1 MTTESF
7 ISRIQVRRG
16 LLQDLPLLEIGELAY
31 ATDQRRLFI
40 GNPRQQFTANGSTA
54 NFTINQ
60 SLVRTST
67 IFFTLIDDVLQVPQY
82 SFLPDRT
89 VISFTTPPP
98 QGSIVD
104 IGYNS
109 EIRLYDGFQGTDLL
123 TLGANQTNWV
133 PTVVAIETSYANTG
147 IIDYSVSSSQGLAVG
162 TLTFIT
168 DGVNIEWSDS
178 SHNTSQSDP
187 VKLRLQLT
195 NNGQFIELQYINAD
209 AQQARVY
216 YSSRVWKTV

>member
-1 MTTESF
+1 MTTEQF

-16 LLQDLPLLEIGELAY
+16 LLEDLPLLEPGELAY

-40 GNPRQQFTANGSTA
+40 GNPRQSFTANGESA

-67 IFFTLIDDVLQVPQY
+67 IFFSLIDDVLQIPQY

-89 VISFTTPPP
+89 VITFTTPPP
-98 QGSIVD
+98 NGSIVT

-109 EIRLYDGFQGTDLL
+109 EIRLYDGFQGTDLIYL
-123 TLGANQTNWV
+123 EPGRTNWTS
-133 PTVVAIETSYANTG
+133 TVVNLEVDYANTG
-147 IIDYSVSSSQGLAVG
+147 VFEYSIKSSQGMVIGDLK
-162 TLTFIT
+162 FIT
-168 DGVNIEWSDS
+168 DGVQLDYSDTNQ
-178 SHNTSQSDP
+178 NTSEIEP

-195 NNGQFIELQYINAD
+195 NSGQFLELQYINAS
-209 AQQARVY
+209 AEPARLY
-216 YSSRVWKTV
+216 YSTRVWKTI

>member
-1 MTTESF
+1 MTTEQF

-16 LLQDLPLLEIGELAY
+16 LLEDLPLLEPGELAY

-40 GNPRQQFTANGSTA
+40 GNPGQSFTANGESA

-67 IFFTLIDDVLQVPQY
+67 IFFSLIDDVLQIPQY

-89 VISFTTPPP
+89 VITFTTPPP
-98 QGSIVD
+98 NGSIVT

-109 EIRLYDGFQGTDLL
+109 EIRLYDGFQGTDLIYL
-123 TLGANQTNWV
+123 QPGRTNWTS
-133 PTVVAIETSYANTG
+133 TVVNLEVDYANTG
-147 IIDYSVSSSQGLAVG
+147 VFEYSIKSSQGMVIGDLK
-162 TLTFIT
+162 FIT
-168 DGVNIEWSDS
+168 DGVQLDYSDTNQ
-178 SHNTSQSDP
+178 NTSEIEP

-195 NNGQFIELQYINAD
+195 NSGQFLELQYINSSAEP
-209 AQQARVY
+209 ARLY
-216 YSSRVWKTV
+216 YSTRVWKTI

>member
-16 LLQDLPLLEIGELAY
+16 LLEDLPLLEPGELAY

-40 GNPRQQFTANGSTA
+40 GNPSQNFTGNGDSA

-67 IFFTLIDDVLQVPQY
+67 IFFTLINDVLQIPLY

-98 QGSIVD
+98 AGSTVT

-109 EIRLYDGFQGTDLL
+109 EIRLYDGFQGTDMI
-123 TLGANQTNWV
+123 TLAANKTNWT
-133 PTVVAIETSYANTG
+133 PTVVALEVDYANTG
-147 IIDYSVSSSQGLAVG
+147 IYEYSVKSVQGLAVG
-162 TLTFIT
+162 DLKFVS
-168 DGVNIEWSDS
+168 DGVTLDYNDS
-178 SHNTSQSDP
+178 AQYTSNSDP
-187 VKLRLQLT
+187 VKLRLVLT
-195 NNGQFIELQYINAD
+195 NNGQSIELQYINASVEP
-209 AQQARVY
+209 ARLY
-216 YSSRVWKTV
+216 YNSRVWKTI

>member
-1 MTTESF
+1 MTTEQF

-40 GNPRQQFTANGSTA
+40 GNPRQQFTADGNNA

-89 VISFTTPPP
+89 VITFTTPPP
-98 QGSIVD
+98 QGSVVD

-123 TLGANQTNWV
+123 TLTANQTNWT
-133 PTVVAIETSYANTG
+133 PSVVAIETNYANTG

-178 SHNTSQSDP
+178 SHNTSQTDP

>member
-1 MTTESF
+1 MTTEQF

-40 GNPRQQFTANGSTA
+40 GNPRQQFTADGNNA

-89 VISFTTPPP
+89 VITFTTPPP
-98 QGSIVD
+98 QGSVVD

-123 TLGANQTNWV
+123 TLTANQTNWT
-133 PTVVAIETSYANTG
+133 PSVVAIETNYANTG
-147 IIDYSVSSSQGLAVG
+147 IIDHRASSSQE
-162 TLTFIT
+162 LTVRT
-168 DGVNIEWSDS
+168 
-178 SHNTSQSDP
+178 
-187 VKLRLQLT
+187 
-195 NNGQFIELQYINAD
+195 
-209 AQQARVY
+209 
-216 YSSRVWKTV
+216 

>member
-1 MTTESF
+1 MTTEQF

-40 GNPRQQFTANGSTA
+40 GNPRQQFTADGNNA

-89 VISFTTPPP
+89 VITFTTPPP
-98 QGSIVD
+98 QGSVVD

-123 TLGANQTNWV
+123 TLTANQTNWT
-133 PTVVAIETSYANTG
+133 PSVVAIETNYANTG